1 MQISSFQ
8 RNILLSEYT
17 TFRIGGPADYFY
29 IAKSEDDLS
38 GALNLAGQKKL
49 PVFILGGGSNVL
61 VSDKGFKGL
70 VIKIQMTKLK
80 FQIKSKGQMSK
91 IMAGAG
97 LALASLVQQSIDAG
111 LTGLEWAAGIPGTLG
126 GAIRGNAGAF
136 GSDMAAIVDKVRVLR
151 DGKVT
156 EFSAGDCQFGYRDS
170 VFKQKF
176 HPSAE
181 LASGS
186 FYSGNKIFIPVV
198 ILSAVLKLKKG
209 DSGKSRQLV
218 KDYLSQRCQKQ
229 PSQSSAGSVFKNVS
243 ICHPERTKRSKGSQ
257 EQTDLCGGL
266 SGFFGQCLS
275 LSGAKESQNDIPIR
289 DGKVPAAYLIEQCGL
304 KGKQIGQARIS
315 PKHANFIVNLDGAK
329 TSDVISLITL
339 AKQKVKEKFNLDLEE
354 EIGYVGF

>member
-49 PVFILGGGSNVL
+49 PVFILGGGSNIL

-91 IMAGAG
+91 IISGAG
-97 LALASLVQQSIDAG
+97 ITLASLVQQSVKAG
-111 LTGLEWAAGIPGTLG
+111 LTGLEWAVGIPGTLG

-136 GSDMAAIVDKVRVLR
+136 GSDIADIIDKVRVLR
-151 DGKVT
+151 HGQAMELTAK
-156 EFSAGDCQFGYRDS
+156 DCQFGYRDS
-170 VFKQKF
+170 VFK
-176 HPSAE
+176 
-181 LASGS
+181 
-186 FYSGNKIFIPVV
+186 KIKDI
-198 ILSAVLKLKKG
+198 ILSAVLKFQKG
-209 DSGKSRQLV
+209 DAGKSAQLITG
-218 KDYLSQRCQKQ
+218 YLQQRRQKQ
-229 PSQSSAGSVFKNVS
+229 PNKPSAGSVFKNVS

-304 KGKQIGQARIS
+304 KGKQIGQAQIS
-315 PKHANFIVNLDGAK
+315 KKHANFIINLGRAK
-329 TSDVISLITL
+329 AVDVVGLINL

-354 EIGYVGF
+354 EIGYVGL